1 MKTKVKGRL
10 IFGVLMML
18 CLMITQLGNAQTI
31 EDNIR
36 KLATTMQIIKYAYVD
51 SVNDTKLVENA
62 IIETLKELD
71 PHSYYISKEDL
82 DRINEPLVGSFEGI
96 GISFQIYHDTL
107 LVISPIP
114 GGPSQKV
121 GILAGDKIVKIDD
134 EDSYGDALNN
144 QFVFDRL
151 RGPKGT
157 KVDVTIY
164 RKGRSELL
172 VFTIERDKIPLNS
185 IDASFMLTDEIG
197 YIRLDRFSKT
207 SYEEFELAMAT
218 LKNEGMTKLVLDLRG
233 NSGGLMRAAVLISDD
248 FLKAGKMIVYTKGL
262 NSPQNNIYSK
272 AGGSFEQND
281 IVILINEGSAS
292 ASEIVAGAIQDH
304 DRGIIIGRRS
314 FGKGLVQNPYRLP
327 DGSVIRLTTARYYTP
342 SGRSIQ
348 KPYENGLE
356 DYYSEMYNRMKKGEL
371 MHSDSIHFPDS
382 LKYMTAGN
390 RVVYGGGGIMPDVFV
405 PFDSTRYSDYYSDLI
420 RKLALNDFVISYI
433 DKNRKVLSKKYPSI
447 EVYNSRFQVSSRMMD
462 DFVTFAEKKGVPY
475 DEKGYEASEQQIL
488 YALKGLI
495 ARNLWDMEAYYR
507 VISNID
513 PELQK
518 AIQVLKEQK
527 LFSGLSYYQNKSF

>member
-1 MKTKVKGRL
+1 
-10 IFGVLMML
+10 MMMSI
-18 CLMITQLGNAQTI
+18 MIAQLGNAQSL

-36 KLATTMQIIKYAYVD
+36 KLATAMQIVKFAYVD
-51 SVNDTKLVENA
+51 TINDTKLVENA

-82 DRINEPLVGSFEGI
+82 DRVNEPLESSFDGI
-96 GISFQIYHDTL
+96 GVSFQIYHDTL

-121 GILAGDKIVKIDD
+121 GILAGDKIIKIDD
-134 EDSYGDALNN
+134 AISYGDDLDN

-157 KVDVTIY
+157 KVDVTIF

-172 VFTIERDKIPLNS
+172 VFTIVRDKIPMNS

-207 SYEEFELAMAT
+207 SYDEFELAMAT
-218 LKNEGMTKLVLDLRG
+218 LKSEGMAKLVLDLRG
-233 NSGGLMRAAVLISDD
+233 NSGGLMRAAVQISDD
-248 FLKAGKMIVYTKGL
+248 FLKVGKMIVYTKGL
-262 NSPQNNIYSK
+262 NSPQNNIFSTP
-272 AGGSFEQND
+272 GGSFEEND
-281 IVILINEGSAS
+281 VVLLINEGSAS
-292 ASEIVAGAIQDH
+292 ASEIVAGAVQDH

-348 KPYENGLE
+348 KPYEDGLE
-356 DYYSEMYNRMKKGEL
+356 NYYSEMYNRLKKGEL
-371 MHSDSIHFPDS
+371 MHPDSIHFPDS
-382 LKYMTAGN
+382 LRYTTAGN

-433 DKNRKVLSKKYPSI
+433 DKNRKVLSKKYPTI
-447 EVYNSRFQVSSRMMD
+447 EVYNNRFQISSRMMD
-462 DFVTFAEKKGVPY
+462 EFVAFAEKKGVAY
-475 DEKGYEASEQQIL
+475 DEKGYETAEQQII

-495 ARNLWDMEAYYR
+495 ARNLWDMEAYYKI
-507 VISNID
+507 VSNID

-527 LFSGLSYYQNKSF
+527 LFSGLSYYEKKSF

>member
-1 MKTKVKGRL
+1 MKSKVKKRM
-10 IFGVLMML
+10 IYGVLIML
-18 CLMITQLGNAQTI
+18 CVMVAQLGNAQTI
-31 EDNIR
+31 EENIR
-36 KLATTMQIIKYAYVD
+36 KLATAMQIVKFAYVD
-51 SVNDTKLVENA
+51 TVNDTKLVENA

-82 DRINEPLVGSFEGI
+82 DRVNEPLVSSFDGI

-134 EDSYGDALNN
+134 ENSYGDNLDN

-172 VFTIERDKIPLNS
+172 VFTIIRDKIPMNS

-197 YIRLDRFSKT
+197 YIRLDRFSQT
-207 SYEEFELAMAT
+207 SYDEFDLAMTT
-218 LKNEGMTKLVLDLRG
+218 LKNEGMEKLVLDLRG

-248 FLKAGKMIVYTKGL
+248 FLSEGKMIVYTKGQ
-262 NSPQNNIYSK
+262 NSPQNNIFAKS
-272 AGGSFEQND
+272 GGSFEQND
-281 IVILINEGSAS
+281 VVILINEGSAS

-348 KPYENGLE
+348 KPYDNGLE
-356 DYYSEMYNRMKKGEL
+356 EYYSEMYNRMKKGEL

-405 PFDSTRYSDYYSDLI
+405 PFDSTRYSNYYSDLI

-433 DKNRKVLSKKYPSI
+433 DKNRKELSKKYSTI
-447 EVYNSRFQVSSRMMD
+447 EVFNKGFQVSSRMMD
-462 DFVTFAEKKGVPY
+462 DFVAFAETKGVSY
-475 DEKGYEASEQQIL
+475 DEKGYEASEQQII
-488 YALKGLI
+488 YAIKGLI
-495 ARNLWDMEAYYR
+495 ARNLWDMEAYYK
-507 VISNID
+507 VVSIID

-527 LFSGLSYYQNKSF
+527 LFSGLSYY